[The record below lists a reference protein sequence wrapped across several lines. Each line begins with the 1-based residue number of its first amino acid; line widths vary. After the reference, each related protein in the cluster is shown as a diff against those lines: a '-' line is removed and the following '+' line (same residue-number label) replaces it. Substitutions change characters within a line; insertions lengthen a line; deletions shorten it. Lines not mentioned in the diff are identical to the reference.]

1 MWVNVSELIA
11 PLVGTLMVLI
21 IGAPLV
27 FKQIIVSK
35 TKGKMIVNQ
44 VGQNEEGHT
53 TLVELDGISTK
64 PDKKN
69 RSFIP
74 KGKNEIKVDG
84 KPTGKYKGNTY
95 EVWYPEGLPRWL
107 QVRIRK
113 MDTSVGNP
121 MGINYYG
128 DQEDLQITD
137 NEVGLIHR
145 EAYSKAAIN
154 ASSDAADILEEA
166 KKHYKPQ
173 KLTWLYILSG
183 LAAIAGIA
191 SAGIAFM
198 NSGGI

>member
-11 PLVGTLMVLI
+11 PLVGTLMVLV
-21 IGAPLV
+21 IGAPLI
-27 FKQIIVSK
+27 FKQMIVSK
-35 TKGKMIVNQ
+35 TKGKMVVNQ

-53 TLVELDGISTK
+53 ELVELDGISTK

-69 RSFIP
+69 RSYLP
-74 KGKNEIKVDG
+74 KGKKEIKDADG
-84 KPTGKYKGNTY
+84 KVKYAGNTY

-121 MGINYYG
+121 IGINYYG

-154 ASSDAADILEEA
+154 ASNDAADILEEA
-166 KKHYKPQ
+166 KKYYKPQ
-173 KLTWLYILSG
+173 KLTWLYIFAG
-183 LAAIAGIA
+183 VAAIAGIV
-191 SAGIAFM
+191 SAGIAIM
-198 NSGGI
+198 NNGGF